1 MCIAVSQVRP
11 LSVFVV
17 VVLFV
22 FFFFFAAM
30 PGILVPQPGIK
41 PVSLV
46 MQDQGLNSW
55 TAGEVQRPLSF

>member
-22 FFFFFAAM
+22 FFFFAAL

-55 TAGEVQRPLSF
+55 TAGEVRRPLSF